1 MNFKIN
7 FAYLFLF
14 LSVLFWA
21 GNFIVGKYASYYQ
34 IPPWSGNFYR
44 WFFAWLILLPF
55 TFTEIISKKNYI
67 LENYKFY
74 ILLGITSV
82 TIFNSI
88 VYYSLNFTQV
98 ISGVLMISTIPVM
111 IMFISSIL
119 KIERTNIFQILGVIC
134 SFIGVILIITKAN
147 FDLLV
152 NLDFNK
158 GDLTMVI
165 AMLSWATYSALL
177 KKRKHELSQL
187 SLLEVIITFG
197 LIFLIP
203 IYITEYSLG
212 FEITLNKPFILVLIY
227 VVLFPGLAAFICWI
241 KGISLIGPNRS
252 GVFLHLMPI
261 LSALMAMIIF
271 KEKFMLYHLLGAF
284 FILSGIILSNRKS
297 TNALSSYFR
306 RLSKYITA
314 VCRFKKTILKV

>member
-1 MNFKIN
+1 MKLKIN
-7 FAYLFLF
+7 IAYLFLF

-34 IPPWSGNFYR
+34 IPPFSLNFYR

-55 TFTEIISKKNYI
+55 TYKEIISKKNYI

-158 GDLTMVI
+158 GDLTMVV

-297 TNALSSYFR
+297 TNA
-306 RLSKYITA
+306 
-314 VCRFKKTILKV
+314 